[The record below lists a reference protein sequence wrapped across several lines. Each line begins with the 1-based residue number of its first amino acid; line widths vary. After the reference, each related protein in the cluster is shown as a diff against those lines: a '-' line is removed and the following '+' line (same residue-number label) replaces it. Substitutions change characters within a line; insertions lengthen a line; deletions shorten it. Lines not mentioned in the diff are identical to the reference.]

1 MKVSENNN
9 YPTEENAVA
18 AATAPVKE
26 AENTNEKEDYMET
39 LRSKYKQADGKIY
52 EIKTVLH
59 PDDESEVELDYIF
72 RKPATPSYDRY
83 VKTSGVSGTRAL
95 KTFVL
100 DNIIEEQNED
110 IKELLEEYPALAI
123 SLGEKLLD
131 MLGLSK
137 ETQVK
142 KL

>member
-1 MKVSENNN
+1 METFENNKK
-9 YPTEENAVA
+9 TEETAVLT
-18 AATAPVKE
+18 ATKSVEPIKG
-26 AENTNEKEDYMET
+26 EDKMEQ
-39 LRSKYKQADGKIY
+39 LRKKYKETDGKIY
-52 EIKTVLH
+52 EINTILH

-72 RKPATPSYDRY
+72 RKPGTPSYDRY
-83 VKTSGVSGTRAL
+83 VKTSGISGSRAL

-100 DNIIEEQNED
+100 DNICEEQNAEL
-110 IKELLEEYPALAI
+110 KEMLEEYPAMAI

>member
-1 MKVSENNN
+1 MEVIGNNN
-9 YPTEENAVA
+9 RTEEK
-18 AATAPVKE
+18 ATANTTVPVRETENKTSKE
-26 AENTNEKEDYMET
+26 EYMES
-39 LRSKYKQADGKIY
+39 LRQKYKKADGKIY
-52 EIKTVLH
+52 EITTVLH

-72 RKPATPSYDRY
+72 RKPGTPSYDRY
-83 VKTSGVSGTRAL
+83 VKTSSTSGTRAL

-100 DNIIEEQNED
+100 DNIIEEQND
-110 IKELLEEYPALAI
+110 DLKDLLEEYPAMAI